1 MAIQRYSTPS
11 IHINVD
17 PTVVADIWVTLSE
30 GDRDE
35 LFTYTREDMEQDDKG
50 FTLKLKQ
57 EDTAQL
63 QRGYNAIVL
72 IQARVLFTDGTEMG
86 SEVYQTSVGEV
97 LKEGIIT

>member
-11 IHINVD
+11 IHITVD

-50 FTLKLKQ
+50 FTLRLKQ

-63 QRGYNAIVL
+63 QRGSNAIVL

-86 SEVYQTSVGEV
+86 SDIYQPSVGEV

>member
-1 MAIQRYSTPS
+1 MAIQRYSASS
-11 IHINVD
+11 IHITVD

-35 LFTYTREDMEQDDKG
+35 LFTYTRNDMVQDANG

-63 QRGYNAIVL
+63 QCGPNAIVL

-86 SEVYQTSVGEV
+86 TDIYQTSVGEV

>member
-11 IHINVD
+11 IHITVD
-17 PTVVADIWVTLSE
+17 PTMVADIWVTLSE

-35 LFTYTREDMEQDDKG
+35 LFTYTREDLEQDDKG
-50 FTLKLKQ
+50 FILKLRQ

-63 QRGYNAIVL
+63 QRGSNAIVL

-86 SEVYQTSVGEV
+86 SDIYQTNVGEV

>member
-1 MAIQRYSTPS
+1 MTQVLR
-11 IHINVD
+11 
-17 PTVVADIWVTLSE
+17 VTLSE

-35 LFTYTREDMEQDDKG
+35 LFTYTRNDMVQDANG

-63 QRGYNAIVL
+63 QCGPNAIVL

-86 SEVYQTSVGEV
+86 TDIYQTSVGEV

>member
-1 MAIQRYSTPS
+1 MTIQRYSTPS
-11 IHINVD
+11 IPITVD
-17 PTVVADIWVTLSE
+17 PIAVADLWVTLSE

-35 LFTYTREDMEQDDKG
+35 LFTYTRNDMVQDANG

-63 QRGYNAIVL
+63 QCGPNAIVL

-86 SEVYQTSVGEV
+86 SDIYQTSVGEV

>member
-11 IHINVD
+11 IRITVD

-63 QRGYNAIVL
+63 QRGSNAIVL

-86 SEVYQTSVGEV
+86 SDIYQTNVGEV

>member
-1 MAIQRYSTPS
+1 M
-11 IHINVD
+11 
-17 PTVVADIWVTLSE
+17 TLSE

-35 LFTYTREDMEQDDKG
+35 LFTYTRNDMVQDANG

-63 QRGYNAIVL
+63 QCGPNAIVL

-86 SEVYQTSVGEV
+86 TDIYQTSVGEV

>member
-11 IHINVD
+11 IHITVD

-35 LFTYTREDMEQDDKG
+35 PVTYTSEDMEQDDKR

-63 QRGYNAIVL
+63 QRGSNAIVL

>member
-1 MAIQRYSTPS
+1 MTIQRYSTPS
-11 IHINVD
+11 IHITVD
-17 PTVVADIWVTLSE
+17 PSAVADIWVTLSE

-35 LFTYTREDMEQDDKG
+35 LFTYTRNDMVQDANG

-63 QRGYNAIVL
+63 QCGPNAIVL
-72 IQARVLFTDGTEMG
+72 IQARVLFTDATEMG
-86 SEVYQTSVGEV
+86 SDIYQTSVGEV

>member
-11 IHINVD
+11 IHVTVD
-17 PTVVADIWVTLSE
+17 PTVVAEIWVTLSE

-35 LFTYTREDMEQDDKG
+35 LFTYTREEMDQDDKG

-63 QRGYNAIVL
+63 QRGSNAIVL
-72 IQARVLFTDGTEMG
+72 IQARVLFTDGSEMG

>member
-11 IHINVD
+11 IHITVD

-63 QRGYNAIVL
+63 HRGSNAVVL
-72 IQARVLFTDGTEMG
+72 IPARVLFTDGTDMG

>member
-1 MAIQRYSTPS
+1 MTIQRYSTPS
-11 IHINVD
+11 IYITVD
-17 PTVVADIWVTLSE
+17 PTVVAEIWVTLSE

-35 LFTYTREDMEQDDKG
+35 LFTYTRNDMVQDADG

-57 EDTAQL
+57 EDTAKL
-63 QRGYNAIVL
+63 QRGCNAIVL

>member
-1 MAIQRYSTPS
+1 MAIQRYSAPS
-11 IHINVD
+11 IHITVD

-30 GDRDE
+30 GGRDE
-35 LFTYTREDMEQDDKG
+35 LFTYTRNDMVQDANG

-63 QRGYNAIVL
+63 QCGPNAIVL

-86 SEVYQTSVGEV
+86 TDIYQTSVGEV

>member
-1 MAIQRYSTPS
+1 MTIQRYSTPS
-11 IHINVD
+11 IHITVD
-17 PTVVADIWVTLSE
+17 PTVVEDIWVTLSE

-35 LFTYTREDMEQDDKG
+35 LFTYTRNDLVQDDKG

-63 QRGYNAIVL
+63 QRGSNAIVL

-86 SEVYQTSVGEV
+86 SEIYQTSVGEV

>member
-11 IHINVD
+11 IHIAVD

-35 LFTYTREDMEQDDKG
+35 LFTYTREDMDQDDKG

-63 QRGYNAIVL
+63 QRGSNAIVL
-72 IQARVLFTDGTEMG
+72 IQARVLFTDGSEMG

>member
-11 IHINVD
+11 IHITVD
-17 PTVVADIWVTLSE
+17 PTVVANIWVTLSE

-35 LFTYTREDMEQDDKG
+35 LFTYTRDDLTQDDKG

-63 QRGYNAIVL
+63 QRGSNAIVL

-86 SEVYQTSVGEV
+86 SDIYQTNVCEV

>member
-1 MAIQRYSTPS
+1 MTIQRYSTPS
-11 IHINVD
+11 IHITVD
-17 PTVVADIWVTLSE
+17 PTAVADIWVTLSE

-35 LFTYTREDMEQDDKG
+35 LFTYTRNDMVQDADG

-63 QRGYNAIVL
+63 QRGGNAIVL

>member
-11 IHINVD
+11 IHITVD

-35 LFTYTREDMEQDDKG
+35 LITYTRNDLIQDANG

-63 QRGYNAIVL
+63 QRGSNAIVL

-86 SEVYQTSVGEV
+86 SDIYQTNVGEV

>member
-11 IHINVD
+11 IHITVD
-17 PTVVADIWVTLSE
+17 PIAVADLWATLSE

-35 LFTYTREDMEQDDKG
+35 LFTYTRNDMVQDANG

-63 QRGYNAIVL
+63 QCGPNAIVL

-86 SEVYQTSVGEV
+86 SDIYQTSVGEV